1 MIPMGKDVFSV
12 AFLLT
17 VWSKFCQIGGKNPSW
32 FDWLFIS
39 GLLTGYCILSTS
51 LAMGIQVAGEAFT
64 EHSGDRLPGKWV
76 QLFSR
81 WEYTLGLNKPWSLW
95 VVHSFA
101 HRINKGISP
110 VSSHMS
116 SITLSNLH
124 SLPMLARRYQSWQW
138 EPMLLE
144 QEVQLSISCDNHEV
158 YMARASRT
166 LDNHEVCTAS
176 ELLQWAHFETSAACE
191 NSAYFPTRTD
201 QKSNHLYFIRENPI
215 EILDTNQVINN
226 QLTDDHNKNSAMLML
241 DSCEKAWVTLQPIQ
255 LCNVLEQWKGNHKT
269 KCDAHHPKKV
279 LPSGSFDKILLA
291 SVSTLFC
298 KSLKQFNISSIWF
311 FTERCQIS

>member
-1 MIPMGKDVFSV
+1 MEKIPVDLIGFSSV
-12 AFLLT
+12 DSLQVIAYSAHQWQWEIRWQVRHL
-17 VWSKFCQIGGKNPSW
+17 
-32 FDWLFIS
+32 
-39 GLLTGYCILSTS
+39 LSTQETDY
-51 LAMGIQVAGEAFT
+51 LE
-64 EHSGDRLPGKWV
+64 SGCSS
-76 QLFSR
+76 SR
-81 WEYTLGLNKPWSLW
+81 GGSTRLGLNKPWSLW
-95 VVHSFA
+95 VVCSFA
-101 HRINKGISP
+101 HRINKRISP

-124 SLPMLARRYQSWQW
+124 SIPMLATRYQSWQW

-144 QEVQLSISCDNHEV
+144 QDVQLSISCDNHEV

-176 ELLQWAHFETSAACE
+176 ELLQWAYFETSAACE

-215 EILDTNQVINN
+215 EIVDTNQVINN
-226 QLTDDHNKNSAMLML
+226 QLTDDHNMDSAMLTL

-298 KSLKQFNISSIWF
+298 KSLKEFNISSIWF

>member
-1 MIPMGKDVFSV
+1 MEKIPVDLIGFSSV
-12 AFLLT
+12 DSLQVIAYSAHQWQWEIRWQVRHL
-17 VWSKFCQIGGKNPSW
+17 
-32 FDWLFIS
+32 
-39 GLLTGYCILSTS
+39 LSTQETDY
-51 LAMGIQVAGEAFT
+51 LE
-64 EHSGDRLPGKWV
+64 SGCSSFRGR
-76 QLFSR
+76 STR
-81 WEYTLGLNKPWSLW
+81 LGLNKPWSLW
-95 VVHSFA
+95 VVRSFA
-101 HRINKGISP
+101 HRINKRISP

-124 SLPMLARRYQSWQW
+124 SIPMLATRYQSWQW

-144 QEVQLSISCDNHEV
+144 QDVQLSISCDNHEV

-166 LDNHEVCTAS
+166 LDSHEVCTAS
-176 ELLQWAHFETSAACE
+176 ELLQWAYFETSAACE

-215 EILDTNQVINN
+215 EIVDTNQVINN
-226 QLTDDHNKNSAMLML
+226 QLTDDHNMDSAMLTL

-298 KSLKQFNISSIWF
+298 KSLKEFNISSIWF